1 MKKIILATIP
11 STGTNFFKK
20 VFEDHGLEVKALH
33 LTDQGLKRVIEM
45 GWCDGRGLYEDS
57 VLVTTCRNWHDVKQ
71 SWDNRGRDDN
81 INVYL
86 KNWFALASLMP
97 IVVSVDSESI
107 PRLAVLSKAV
117 GVELKADWTPVPS
130 RWKEAVR

>member
-33 LTDQGLKRVIEM
+33 LTDQGLMRVLDM
-45 GWCDGRGLYEDS
+45 VMDDWT
-57 VLVTTCRNWHDVKQ
+57 LVTTHRHISKVKE
-71 SWDNRGRDDN
+71 SWRNRGRNDSLAE
-81 INVYL
+81 YL
-86 KNWFALASLMP
+86 ENWYTIQSLKP
-97 IVVSVDSESI
+97 FVVSVDSANKDTM
-107 PRLAVLSKAV
+107 LWDLSV
-117 GVELKADWTPVPS
+117 ELGVPLKADWTPVPS